1 MPSAVGPPRG
11 LPYVWTMG
19 DAINLSDPDFEPT
32 DEQLIG
38 LSKRAF
44 AGVTAKH
51 ETALAKLRAEIELA
65 RVKVLKDLAAYQ
77 SAAGKAG

>member
-1 MPSAVGPPRG
+1 M
-11 LPYVWTMG
+11 LPYVWSMG
-19 DAINLSDPDFEPT
+19 VAINLADPDFEPT

-51 ETALAKLRAEIELA
+51 EAALAKLRAEIELA

-77 SAAGKAG
+77 STVEKGG